1 MKEVWKGREG
11 ESAAAPARTLP
22 RRKGHEPAPL
32 HPRYMTSQLQLL
44 PVINGCKTSA
54 RHSATKLPLCLEVFG
69 DINIENEML
78 SPLKEDKNPFC

>member
-11 ESAAAPARTLP
+11 ENAAAPARTLP

-54 RHSATKLPLCLEVFG
+54 RHSSTKLPLCVEVFR

-78 SPLKEDKNPFC
+78 SLLKEDKNPLC